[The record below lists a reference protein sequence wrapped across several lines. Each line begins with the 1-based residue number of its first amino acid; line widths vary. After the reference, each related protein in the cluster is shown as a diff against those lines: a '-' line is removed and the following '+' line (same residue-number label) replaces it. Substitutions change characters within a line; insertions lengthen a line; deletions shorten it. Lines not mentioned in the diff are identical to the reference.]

1 MSISLNCDLG
11 EGYGIYRLGDDDAIM
26 EFIDIANVACG
37 FHASDPTVMRRTVEA
52 AKDNGVAVGAHPSL
66 PDRQGFGRR
75 EMKLEPQETIDLV
88 TYQVGALQA
97 FLDAAG
103 MKLRHIKPHGALYGM
118 AARDRRLADALCA
131 VARQF
136 GVPLMGLAG
145 TCHETAA
152 RAAGVPLIAEFYAD
166 LDYLDD
172 GNVIAPRVHEPIDP
186 ARAVAR
192 VKRAFAEG
200 LVSTVGNRDLPV
212 RATTICVHSDTPT
225 ALEIARQI
233 ALLLPTLPVAGQE

>member
-11 EGYGIYRLGDDDAIM
+11 EGYGIYRLGDDEAIM

-37 FHASDPTVMRRTVEA
+37 FHASDPTVMRRTVAA
-52 AKDNGVAVGAHPSL
+52 AKENGVEVGAHPSL

-75 EMKLEPQETIDLV
+75 EMQLEPQEMVDLV
-88 TYQVGALQA
+88 TYQVGALRG

-103 MKLRHIKPHGALYGM
+103 MPLRHIKPHGALYGM
-118 AARDRRLADALCA
+118 AARDRRLSDALCT
-131 VARQF
+131 VAKSF

-145 TCHETAA
+145 THHEAAA
-152 RAAGVPLIAEFYAD
+152 RDAGVTLMAEFYAD

-186 ARAVAR
+186 AKAVSR
-192 VKRAFAEG
+192 VQRAFTEG
-200 LVSTVGNRDLPV
+200 LVTTVGNHDLPV
-212 RATTICVHSDTPT
+212 RASTICVHSDTPT
-225 ALEIARQI
+225 AVEIARQI
-233 ALLLPTLPVAGQE
+233 ALLLPVLPAAR